1 MTICPSD
8 CEAPHSIEEIRNPSS
23 APMCR
28 FLRPNRAA
36 IQPTGA
42 VMIAEAT
49 TYDVSTQV
57 I

>member
-1 MTICPSD
+1 
-8 CEAPHSIEEIRNPSS
+8 
-23 APMCR
+23 MCR